1 MERTRQVDIMK
12 QNVSPTDK
20 SIRLVLAAVLFSLI
34 FVLQGNLRWI
44 GLIGIVPLL
53 TGMIGTCP
61 IYMLLGI
68 STCPIKKKG

>member
-1 MERTRQVDIMK
+1 MK